1 MQIHFKVTFSVRPA
15 LFGDGRPFSRTQICC
30 VRCIRIG
37 VPLATTWPHDSP
49 PYRSNTCTSD
59 IHTAGRRGRHL
70 GSCHSCS
77 LWLSLGDSSLILHTV
92 WVSPPL
98 AVRSKAEAFDGEFQ
112 KVPLVLLASVLTGR
126 WQSNDNYSPHSVSLE
141 LAPAANCALSPRRK
155 EGFLE
160 GQKKR
165 AER

>member
-1 MQIHFKVTFSVRPA
+1 MVEHFRGPRSVV
-15 LFGDGRPFSRTQICC
+15 LDVFGLVLTD
-30 VRCIRIG
+30 
-37 VPLATTWPHDSP
+37 VPLATTWPHDSLLC
-49 PYRSNTCTSD
+49 RWNSD
-59 IHTAGRRGRHL
+59 TWTPDINMARRRGRHPD
-70 GSCHSCS
+70 GCHSYS
-77 LWLSLGDSSLILHTV
+77 LRLSLGHSSLILRTV

-98 AVRSKAEAFDGEFQ
+98 ALRSKAEAFDGEFQ

-126 WQSNDNYSPHSVSLE
+126 WQSNDNYSSHSVSLE

>member
-37 VPLATTWPHDSP
+37 ANQCSFSNNMAAWLT
-49 PYRSNTCTSD
+49 NTCTSD

-98 AVRSKAEAFDGEFQ
+98 ALRSKAEAFDGEFQ

>member
-1 MQIHFKVTFSVRPA
+1 MAEH
-15 LFGDGRPFSRTQICC
+15 FSRTRTCC
-30 VRCIRIG
+30 VRRVQMGANRFSFNNNMAACLTG
-37 VPLATTWPHDSP
+37 VQVKHQHLHTWHQRGAEDVIWTAVLPIPFDSLSTFLVDIAHCLGLSPTLRPHPLA
-49 PYRSNTCTSD
+49 
-59 IHTAGRRGRHL
+59 L
-70 GSCHSCS
+70 
-77 LWLSLGDSSLILHTV
+77 
-92 WVSPPL
+92 
-98 AVRSKAEAFDGEFQ
+98 RSKAEAFDREFQ

-126 WQSNDNYSPHSVSLE
+126 WQSNDNYGPHSVSLE

>member
-1 MQIHFKVTFSVRPA
+1 MVEHFGGSRSVV
-15 LFGDGRPFSRTQICC
+15 LDVFGLVLTD
-30 VRCIRIG
+30 
-37 VPLATTWPHDSP
+37 VPLATTWPHSP
-49 PYRSNTCTSD
+49 PYSSNASTCTSD
-59 IHTAGRRGRHL
+59 INTARRRGRHPD
-70 GSCHSCS
+70 SCHSYS
-77 LWLSLGDSSLILHTV
+77 LRLSLGHSSLILHTV

-98 AVRSKAEAFDGEFQ
+98 ALRSKAEAFDGEFQ

-160 GQKKR
+160 GRKKR